1 MTPRPGPRPPRAR
14 RFHARRL
21 LVAASALLLAACGGL
36 PQTSGVQRGL
46 EVRAPE
52 YQPIR
57 LQFEPPTP
65 GASPAQIVRGFLAA
79 GGSPDDD
86 YAASRAYLT
95 GEASAAW
102 QPRSQ
107 VTVYTDSS
115 KLTVQ
120 VSGDTVSL
128 NVPVV
133 ARVDESGRYVAA
145 SPGAVTAATIG
156 LKKVGG
162 EWRIAN
168 LPEGFGTWLSS
179 FYFERSF
186 KQMTLTYADP
196 VDRTLVTDYRWF
208 PMRPDAVSSRT
219 WTGLA
224 TSLARAQLA
233 PVPTYLKGAAV
244 TAFPPGTD
252 LAVESVPIIDQ
263 VAHIELT
270 SAALDATTDGR
281 RAAWA
286 QMLTTMRQVPGVTGV
301 AITVDGA
308 PLKIL
313 GIDGA
318 PTSLAQLGYDTGSAA
333 APALVIRHGE
343 RLQAVDFT
351 GWLRGG
357 DNQRVVDATLPRVG
371 KEWESLAVSPD
382 LREVSAVNRD
392 RVAVRRWTRG
402 GAGSPTAFG
411 SSLTQPSIDR
421 RGRTWVGGVD
431 TAGRPRIW
439 WFAGG
444 SAPTDAPVA
453 LTAPWLK
460 GTITAVRSSP
470 GSRRLAVALT
480 DARGTTSVY
489 VTGIALGQ
497 NGTPVAL
504 GTPWRIAT
512 GLSSVRDLT
521 WADDASLAAVA
532 SWEGSDVRPVM
543 LPLGAPVELLPPVQ
557 DIDEVITAG
566 GIRGVIVLTG
576 DGGVWRRVNGTWQ
589 QQSTADDLLVPG
601 Y

>member
-1 MTPRPGPRPPRAR
+1 MIRAR
-14 RFHARRL
+14 LVRRL
-21 LVAASALLLAACGGL
+21 LAAATVLALAGCGGL
-36 PQTSGVQRGL
+36 PDKSGVQQGL

-65 GASPAQIVRGFLAA
+65 GASPAQIVQGFLAA

-95 GEASAAW
+95 GAASAAW
-102 QPRSQ
+102 EPRRQ
-107 VTVYTDSS
+107 VTVFTDSR

-120 VSGDTVSL
+120 VRGDTVSL
-128 NVPVV
+128 NVPVA
-133 ARVDESGRYVAA
+133 ARVDKSGRYLAS

-156 LKKVGG
+156 LTKVGG
-162 EWRIAN
+162 EWRISR
-168 LPEGFGTWLSS
+168 LPRGFGTWLSS

-186 KQMTLTYADP
+186 RQMTLTYTDP
-196 VDRTLVTDYRWF
+196 LDRTLLTDYRWF

-233 PVPTYLKGAAV
+233 PVPSYLEGAAV

-252 LAVESVPIIDQ
+252 LAVDAVAIIDQ

-270 SAALDATTDGR
+270 SAALDASTEGR

-286 QMLTTMRQVPGVTGV
+286 QMLTTMRQVPGVSGV
-301 AITVDGA
+301 SITVAGA

-318 PTSLAQLGYDTGSAA
+318 PKSLAQLGYESPAAA
-333 APALVIRHGE
+333 APALVIRDGE

-357 DNQRVVDATLPRVG
+357 ENQRAVDATLPQVPER
-371 KEWESLAVSPD
+371 WESVAVSPD
-382 LREVSAVNRD
+382 LREVAAVGRD
-392 RVAVRRWTRG
+392 RASLRRWTG
-402 GAGSPTAFG
+402 GGSGSPTAFG
-411 SSLTQPSIDR
+411 SSLTQPAIDR
-421 RGRTWVGGVD
+421 RGRTWVGGAD
-431 TAGRPRIW
+431 TRGRPRIW
-439 WFAGG
+439 WFEGG
-444 SAPTDAPVA
+444 SSPTSPPTA
-453 LTAPWLK
+453 LSAPWIT
-460 GTITAVRSSP
+460 GTIAAVLTSP
-470 GSRRLAVALT
+470 GSRRLAVAVT
-480 DARGTTSVY
+480 DGAGITSVY

-497 NGTPVAL
+497 NGTPHAL
-504 GTPWRIAT
+504 GKPWRIAT
-512 GLSSVRDLT
+512 GLSTMRDLT

-532 SWEGSDVRPVM
+532 SWEGSDVRPIM
-543 LPLGAPVELLPPVQ
+543 LPLGGPVEFLPPVQ
-557 DIDEVITAG
+557 DIDEIITSG

-589 QQSTADDLLVPG
+589 QHATADDLIVPG
-601 Y
+601 S